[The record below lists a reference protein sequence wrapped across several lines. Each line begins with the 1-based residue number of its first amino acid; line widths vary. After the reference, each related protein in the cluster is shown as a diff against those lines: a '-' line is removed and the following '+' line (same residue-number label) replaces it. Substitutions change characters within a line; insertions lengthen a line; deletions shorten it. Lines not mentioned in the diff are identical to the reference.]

1 MTLADEF
8 KNDRKNIQC
17 CYKCQERHV
26 GCHGTC
32 ERYNDELEEHIKRK
46 DQIRQEKKK
55 VREICSYTVDS
66 VTRKKK
72 C

>member
-17 CYKCQERHV
+17 CQYCNERHV

-32 ERYNDELEEHIKRK
+32 KRYNDELEEHIKRK

-55 VREICSYTVDS
+55 VREICSYTADS
-66 VTRKKK
+66 VAKKK
-72 C
+72 K